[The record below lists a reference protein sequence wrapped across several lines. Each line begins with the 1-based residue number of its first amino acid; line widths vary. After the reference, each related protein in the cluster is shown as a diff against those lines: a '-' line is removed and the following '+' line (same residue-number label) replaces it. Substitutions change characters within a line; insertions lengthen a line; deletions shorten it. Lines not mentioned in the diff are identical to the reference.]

1 MSRIRKNRRGR
12 SARDENPKPKAG
24 ISELFDIPGAV
35 TTQEMQVELAGN
47 TEAVIT
53 GCTGVLEYNP
63 DIIRLAGKKLSAKF
77 TGRGLLLRALSQSSA
92 IVQGY
97 ILNVEFI
104 ER

>member
-1 MSRIRKNRRGR
+1 MRKNRRGR
-12 SARDENPKPKAG
+12 DAGEESPKPRTG

-35 TTQEMQVELAGN
+35 ITQEMQIELAGN

-63 DIIRLAGKKLSAKF
+63 DAIRLAGKKLSAKF
-77 TGRGLLLRALSQSSA
+77 TGRGLQLRALTQNSA
-92 IVQGY
+92 VVQGY